1 MRFSNINELVLKGP
15 KIQYKGF
22 KVYYDRKTIT
32 LENSKTFLF
41 IYFLDYFFYSL
52 IHLELNN
59 ILNIFSIF
67 IDFFVSNFM
76 LFYSEYSFDY
86 SYIFNNVKYEERGV
100 DIYDLAK
107 SIINNR
113 IEVDNFL
120 YTLVKLESIDYS

>member
-1 MRFSNINELVLKGP
+1 MRFSNINEIVLKGP

-59 ILNIFSIF
+59 LLNIFSIF

-76 LFYSEYSFDY
+76 LCYSEYSFDY

-113 IEVDNFL
+113 KKKIFHDQAV
-120 YTLVKLESIDYS
+120 